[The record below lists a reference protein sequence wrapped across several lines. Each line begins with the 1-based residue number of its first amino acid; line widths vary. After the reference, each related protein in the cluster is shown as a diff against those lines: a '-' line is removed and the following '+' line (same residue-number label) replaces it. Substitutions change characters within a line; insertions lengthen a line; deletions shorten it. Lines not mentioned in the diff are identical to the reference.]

1 MAPGPGDQIAPL
13 PFALKSA
20 TLLPEVKV
28 MLLLCLWRKNMLKR
42 LGSLLLV
49 LFLLTGAYGCS
60 PGQKPK
66 ATKQAAPVIPVTGVA
81 VPILYYHLIDD
92 NLWSPF
98 HSMFVS
104 PPDFAN
110 QMKYLKT
117 AGYTVIP
124 LVQIENAG
132 QYTRP
137 VIITFDDGYEDNYT
151 NAYPILKEYNFPA
164 TVFLISGFIGKP
176 HYLNADQIL
185 QMEDLVSF
193 QDHTVTHRSLATL
206 SAAVQEHEL
215 SASRQA
221 IEALTGQNV
230 FAVAYPDGSYNR
242 TTIEITRQ
250 LGYKYAFL
258 MVPGGIYH
266 TGEDPYTI
274 KRVNIARGLD
284 LNGFIKKIQG
294 LK

>member
-1 MAPGPGDQIAPL
+1 MIKRTV
-13 PFALKSA
+13 F
-20 TLLPEVKV
+20 LLFF
-28 MLLLCLWRKNMLKR
+28 LLLAFTVVN
-42 LGSLLLV
+42 
-49 LFLLTGAYGCS
+49 GCS
-60 PGQKPK
+60 RRQNAAQVPPATQPK
-66 ATKQAAPVIPVTGVA
+66 QVAPSLGVA
-81 VPILYYHLIDD
+81 VPVLYYHLIDD
-92 NLWSPF
+92 NLYSPF

-124 LVQIENAG
+124 LAQIENAG
-132 QYTRP
+132 EYSKP

-176 HYLNADQIL
+176 GYLNNNEIL
-185 QMEDLVSF
+185 QMQDLVSF

-206 SAAVQEHEL
+206 SAAEQEYEL
-215 SASRQA
+215 SASKQA
-221 IEALTGQNV
+221 IETLTGQNV
-230 FAVAYPDGSYNR
+230 FAVAYPNGSYNQ
-242 TTIEITRQ
+242 TTIEIAKQ

-274 KRVNIARGLD
+274 KRVNIPRGLN
-284 LNGFIKKIQG
+284 LNGFIRKIQG
-294 LK
+294 LST